1 MIELLVFDV
10 DGCLTDGG
18 ITYGNSDSEEFK
30 TFHVKDGFGIVSWM
44 KLGRKTAIIT
54 GRSSRV
60 VERRAKELGITYLY
74 QDVKDKKAVLQ
85 EILQKEGLCFENVA
99 AIGDDLNDL
108 ALLRAVKLSFA
119 PNDAV
124 PLVQSEV
131 DIVLS
136 KEGGRA
142 AVREMIDI
150 VVEKE
155 NLSEAFVNLWL

>member
-18 ITYGNSDSEEFK
+18 IMYGNSDAEEFK

-54 GRSSRV
+54 GRNSRV
-60 VERRAKELGITYLY
+60 VERRAKELGISHLY
-74 QDVKDKKAVLQ
+74 QDVKNKKAALQ
-85 EILQKEGLCFENVA
+85 EILEKEGLTFEQVA

-108 ALLRAVKLSFA
+108 SLLKAVGLSFA
-119 PNDAV
+119 PADAL
-124 PLVQSEV
+124 PLVRQSV
-131 DIVLS
+131 DVVLQ
-136 KEGGRA
+136 KEGGKA
-142 AVREMIDI
+142 VVREMIDI

>member
-18 ITYGNSDSEEFK
+18 IMYGNSDVEEFK
-30 TFHVKDGFGIVSWM
+30 TFNVKDGFGIVSWM

-60 VERRAKELGITYLY
+60 VDKRAKELGITYLY
-74 QDVKDKKAVLQ
+74 QDVKNKKAVLQ
-85 EILQKEGLCFENVA
+85 EILDKEGLTFEQVA

-108 ALLRAVKLSFA
+108 SLLRSVGLSFA
-119 PNDAV
+119 PGDALPMV
-124 PLVQSEV
+124 LQSV
-131 DIVLS
+131 DVVLK
-136 KEGGRA
+136 KEGGNA

-150 VVEKE
+150 VIEKE

>member
-1 MIELLVFDV
+1 MIELLEFDL

-18 ITYGNSDSEEFK
+18 ITYVNSDIEEFK

-44 KLGRKTAIIT
+44 KLGKKSAIIT

-60 VERRAKELGITYLY
+60 VERRAKQLGITYLF
-74 QDVKDKKAVLQ
+74 QDVKDKKAALQ
-85 EILQKEGLCFENVA
+85 TILRQERLNFENVA

-108 ALLRAVKLSFA
+108 SLLKAVGLSFA
-119 PNDAV
+119 PADALPMV
-124 PLVQSEV
+124 TDAV
-131 DIVLS
+131 DIVLK
-136 KEGGRA
+136 KEGGKA

-155 NLSEAFVNLWL
+155 NLSEAFVKLWL

>member
-30 TFHVKDGFGIVSWM
+30 TFNVKDGFGIVSWM

-85 EILQKEGLCFENVA
+85 EILQKEGLYFENVA

>member
-18 ITYGNSDSEEFK
+18 ITYGNSDVEEFK
-30 TFHVKDGFGIVSWM
+30 TFNVKDGFGIVSWM

-74 QDVKDKKAVLQ
+74 QDVKNKKAVLQ
-85 EILQKEGLCFENVA
+85 EILEKEGLRFDQVA
-99 AIGDDLNDL
+99 AIGDDLNEL
-108 ALLRAVKLSFA
+108 SLLKAVGLSFA
-119 PNDAV
+119 PADALPMV
-124 PLVQSEV
+124 TQAVH
-131 DIVLS
+131 IVLT
-136 KEGGRA
+136 KEGGKA
-142 AVREMIDI
+142 AVREMIDT

-155 NLSEAFVNLWL
+155 NLSEAFVKLWL

>member
-1 MIELLVFDV
+1 MIKLLVLDV

-18 ITYGNSDSEEFK
+18 ITYGNSDTEEFK

-44 KLGRKTAIIT
+44 KLGKKSAIIT

-74 QDVKDKKAVLQ
+74 QDVKNKKAVL
-85 EILQKEGLCFENVA
+85 EDILRQEGLAFENVA

-108 ALLRAVKLSFA
+108 ALLKEVGLSFC
-119 PNDAV
+119 PKDAV
-124 PLVQSEV
+124 PLVQNSV
-131 DIVLS
+131 DIILS
-136 KEGGRA
+136 KEGGKA

-150 VVEKE
+150 IVEKE
-155 NLSEAFVNLWL
+155 NKSEAFVNLWL

>member
-18 ITYGNSDSEEFK
+18 ITYGNSDVEEFK
-30 TFHVKDGFGIVSWM
+30 TFNVKDGFGIVSWM

-60 VERRAKELGITYLY
+60 VDRRAKELGITYLY
-74 QDVKDKKAVLQ
+74 QDVKNKKAVLQ
-85 EILQKEGLCFENVA
+85 EILEKEGLHFDQVA

-108 ALLRAVKLSFA
+108 SLLKAVGLSFA
-119 PNDAV
+119 PADALPMV
-124 PLVQSEV
+124 TQAVH
-131 DIVLS
+131 IVLT
-136 KEGGRA
+136 KEGGKA
-142 AVREMIDI
+142 AVREMIDT

-155 NLSEAFVNLWL
+155 NLSEAFVKLWL

>member
-1 MIELLVFDV
+1 VIELLVFDV

-18 ITYGNSDSEEFK
+18 IMYGNTDAEEFK
-30 TFHVKDGFGIVSWM
+30 IFNVKDGFGIVSWK

-54 GRSSRV
+54 GRSSDV
-60 VERRAKELGITYLY
+60 VTKRAKELGITHLY
-74 QDVKDKKAVLQ
+74 QDVKNKKMVLD
-85 EILQKEGLCFENVA
+85 EILKKEGLRLDQVA

-108 ALLRAVKLSFA
+108 SLLRSVGLSFC
-119 PNDAV
+119 PKDAL
-124 PLVQSEV
+124 PLVQKEV
-131 DIVLS
+131 DVILS

-150 VVEKE
+150 VIEKE

>member
-18 ITYGNSDSEEFK
+18 IMYGNSDAEEFK
-30 TFHVKDGFGIVSWM
+30 TFNVKDGFGIVSWK

-60 VERRAKELGITYLY
+60 VDKRAKELGITYLY
-74 QDVKDKKAVLQ
+74 QDVKNKKAVLQ
-85 EILQKEGLCFENVA
+85 EILDKEGLTFDQVA

-108 ALLRAVKLSFA
+108 SLLRSVGLSFA
-119 PNDAV
+119 PADALPMV
-124 PLVQSEV
+124 IDSV
-131 DIVLS
+131 DIVLK
-136 KEGGRA
+136 KEGGKA

-150 VVEKE
+150 VIEKE

>member
-30 TFHVKDGFGIVSWM
+30 TFNVKDGFGIVSWM

-85 EILQKEGLCFENVA
+85 EILQKEGFCFENVA

>member
-1 MIELLVFDV
+1 VIELLVFDV

-18 ITYGNSDSEEFK
+18 IMYGNSDAEEFK
-30 TFHVKDGFGIVSWM
+30 IFNVKDGFGIVSWM

-54 GRSSRV
+54 GRSSYV
-60 VERRAKELGITYLY
+60 VTKRAKELGINHLY
-74 QDVKDKKAVLQ
+74 QDVKHKKAVLD
-85 EILQKEGLCFENVA
+85 EILKKEGLRLDQVA

-108 ALLRAVKLSFA
+108 SLLRSVGLSFC
-119 PNDAV
+119 PKDAM
-124 PLVQSEV
+124 PLVQNEV
-131 DIVLS
+131 DIILS

>member
-18 ITYGNSDSEEFK
+18 IMYGNSDVEEFK

-44 KLGRKTAIIT
+44 KLGKKTAIIT

-74 QDVKDKKAVLQ
+74 QDVKNKKAVLQ
-85 EILQKEGLCFENVA
+85 EILEKEGLRFDQVA

-108 ALLRAVKLSFA
+108 SLLRAVGLSFA
-119 PNDAV
+119 PADALPMV
-124 PLVQSEV
+124 TESVN
-131 DIVLS
+131 IVLK
-136 KEGGRA
+136 KEGGKA

-155 NLSEAFVNLWL
+155 NLSEAFVKLWL

>member
-18 ITYGNSDSEEFK
+18 ITYGNSDVEEFK
-30 TFHVKDGFGIVSWM
+30 TFNVKDGFGIVSWM

-74 QDVKDKKAVLQ
+74 QDVKNKKAVLQ
-85 EILQKEGLCFENVA
+85 EILEKEGLRFDQVA

-108 ALLRAVKLSFA
+108 SLLKAVGLSFA
-119 PNDAV
+119 PADALPMV
-124 PLVQSEV
+124 TQAVH
-131 DIVLS
+131 IVLT
-136 KEGGRA
+136 KEGGKA
-142 AVREMIDI
+142 AVREMIDT

-155 NLSEAFVNLWL
+155 NLSEAFVKLWL

>member
-18 ITYGNSDSEEFK
+18 ITYGNSDVEEFK
-30 TFHVKDGFGIVSWM
+30 TFNVKDGFGIVSWM
-44 KLGRKTAIIT
+44 KLGKKTAIIT

-74 QDVKDKKAVLQ
+74 QDVKNKKAVLQ
-85 EILQKEGLCFENVA
+85 EILEKEGLTFTQVA

-108 ALLRAVKLSFA
+108 SLLKAVGLSFA
-119 PNDAV
+119 PADALPMV
-124 PLVQSEV
+124 TEAVN
-131 DIVLS
+131 IVLK
-136 KEGGRA
+136 KEGGKA

-155 NLSEAFVNLWL
+155 NLSEAFVKLWL

>member
-18 ITYGNSDSEEFK
+18 IMYGNSDAEEFK

-44 KLGRKTAIIT
+44 KLGKKTAIIT
-54 GRSSRV
+54 GRNSRV
-60 VERRAKELGITYLY
+60 VERRAKELGITHLY
-74 QDVKDKKAVLQ
+74 QDVKNKKAVLQ
-85 EILQKEGLCFENVA
+85 EILEKEGLAFENVA

-108 ALLRAVKLSFA
+108 SLLHSVGLSFA
-119 PNDAV
+119 PSDALPMV
-124 PLVQSEV
+124 LNAV
-131 DIVLS
+131 DVVLK
-136 KEGGRA
+136 KEGGKA

>member
-10 DGCLTDGG
+10 DGCLTSGG
-18 ITYGNSDSEEFK
+18 IMYGNSDVEEFK
-30 TFHVKDGFGIVSWM
+30 TFDVKDGFGIVSWH

-54 GRSSRV
+54 GRSSGV
-60 VERRAKELGITYLY
+60 VTKRAKELGIHHLY
-74 QDVKDKKAVLQ
+74 QDVKNKKAVLE
-85 EILQKEGLCFENVA
+85 EILLKEGLRMDQVA

-108 ALLRAVKLSFA
+108 SLLRAVGLSFC
-119 PNDAV
+119 PKDAM
-124 PLVQSEV
+124 PLVQNEV
-131 DIVLS
+131 NVILT

-150 VVEKE
+150 VIEKE